1 MCSTRSSGIT
11 SPRQAEN
18 ELSEPERQLLRLESR
33 WNIPEWKVAE
43 FLKLTTATGF
53 ADWTQFDAFLTSKI
67 KTRPGGAAELNAERI
82 GPYGVD
88 KDDWFWRC
96 GPNNDPYPGLE
107 DGIFPAARHTLP
119 FEVQMRLVSV
129 LNSRPGAVAAGLMQ
143 DVYEVEWPEWV
154 SFSLWLADEFGAYFV
169 EMEGQRLKR
178 DRSRVVL
185 DLVRESIKFGVLS
198 DPSKPT
204 PHRPPF
210 KSPTKLLLK
219 LQKQQEER
227 METESEEEEEDCE
240 GEKGEEEYHCGPTPL
255 SLEDKTFDDMCCP
268 DCGSNN
274 AVAKVFK
281 CRMSRNAHQKGSL
294 RIDPRV
300 KAMIS
305 LCTMHHVSQVQ
316 TEPLVCGL
324 AKLLGRSIEQF
335 PKRFAQ
341 QQILREIGIGAKAE
355 LCAQLLLWLDE
366 CGPQTITSCID
377 AASIGED
384 KYEGIAFVRKYFS
397 EPHNPRQPHVFKRI
411 ALGLID
417 LVEGTD
423 INKHVKILELMQ
435 DCINCYNF
443 VHEPPRPMT
452 LLHMALLVG
461 YTCNDHAESTVPNR
475 FVPWI
480 RDVLV
485 SEVGTPAVIRKG
497 TNI

>member
-1 MCSTRSSGIT
+1 
-11 SPRQAEN
+11 
-18 ELSEPERQLLRLESR
+18 
-33 WNIPEWKVAE
+33 
-43 FLKLTTATGF
+43 
-53 ADWTQFDAFLTSKI
+53 
-67 KTRPGGAAELNAERI
+67 
-82 GPYGVD
+82 
-88 KDDWFWRC
+88 
-96 GPNNDPYPGLE
+96 
-107 DGIFPAARHTLP
+107 
-119 FEVQMRLVSV
+119 
-129 LNSRPGAVAAGLMQ
+129 
-143 DVYEVEWPEWV
+143 
-154 SFSLWLADEFGAYFV
+154 
-169 EMEGQRLKR
+169 
-178 DRSRVVL
+178 
-185 DLVRESIKFGVLS
+185 
-198 DPSKPT
+198 
-204 PHRPPF
+204 
-210 KSPTKLLLK
+210 
-219 LQKQQEER
+219 
-227 METESEEEEEDCE
+227 METESEE
-240 GEKGEEEYHCGPTPL
+240 EEEYHCGPTPL

-268 DCGSNN
+268 NCGSNN

-324 AKLLGRSIEQF
+324 AKLLGRSIERF
-335 PKRFAQ
+335 PKCFAQ

-366 CGPQTITSCID
+366 CGPQTITACID

-475 FVPWI
+475 FFPWI

-485 SEVGTPAVIRKG
+485 SEVGTPAHYHQVHCLVFKLSGPPGSRGRRAARHAEWSATADLIMREANKTVVKQMQQRQPWQRWVRWALG
-497 TNI
+497 KRSRRRRLRVTTRRMTAG